1 LSIFCIPIAIKA
13 VILVAFLCSAS
24 ALVIFEA
31 GAWLIDTRHAH
42 AHCFIGPR
50 FVNRILILWKK
61 IYWDGGWRARLSPH
75 EALSFRAAAPF
86 TVRCITA

>member
-1 LSIFCIPIAIKA
+1 MHSAEAASFGQCI
-13 VILVAFLCSAS
+13 
-24 ALVIFEA
+24 
-31 GAWLIDTRHAH
+31 
-42 AHCFIGPR
+42 
-50 FVNRILILWKK
+50 VNRILILWKK